1 MQCHLRRIVIK
12 VARAPRHQ
20 RSLHL
25 LPRTRRDGA
34 ELVLQLFAALQSVHI
49 LLVEYFNV
57 VLGCNLLD
65 TQATVGFDD
74 GNRQFVVGLV
84 FVYLS

>member
-1 MQCHLRRIVIK
+1 MQCHLRRNVIK
-12 VARAPRHQ
+12 VAGTARHQ
-20 RSLHL
+20 RALHL

-34 ELVLQLFAALQSVHI
+34 QLVLQLFAALQSVHI

-57 VLGCNLLD
+57 VFGCNLLD